1 MNLMLVETPAQA
13 KRLSDLLGSDWRI
26 EACHGWLRDL
36 PADRLGV
43 DLKDDFRP
51 TFAVQPG
58 RAVLLRRLLRS
69 IQRAEVIYAA
79 TPPTRH
85 GEAMAWHLLA
95 LSPDLDGKPIHRV
108 TLSALTEDAVH
119 EAIANPRPLDLKQ
132 VEAATA
138 QRILDRLTA
147 FGIAAQAD
155 KRVGSRPNL
164 PSAALV
170 ALRVLAD
177 HRPPVRRWTASVSLK
192 LGDTKLDAQVCNP
205 KGKPLRLHSPE
216 QADQLKRLL
225 SAGVFWAAKSVQG
238 KQPTPAPAILTLP
251 VLMAEASRELG
262 LKPVRT
268 LHLLDLLYTMGWIN
282 HPATNPLADQTPAA
296 VGHIVAQYGRPY
308 LGHILPTREGIGPT
322 DVARLPESVPGDGAA
337 LYGLIWRRFVAAH
350 MAPAVDRVFTAAVQV
365 GASQDKRYPVV
376 LRLTAS
382 LPFFEGWRRVFMGE
396 IPAGTPPVLPS
407 LTHGQTLEA
416 AQISLSER
424 TTPPLDESAALAL
437 LSAFGMDIPTAADTL
452 TTLRAADLLS
462 DTPEVRL
469 TDAGKNWAA
478 FLADHFGALTDPTA
492 AAERAADLDRIAAEE
507 VTCSEVL
514 TAFWS
519 RFGQSLRPAKPA
531 APRKRKPLLLHPITE
546 TNR

>member
-13 KRLSDLLGSDWRI
+13 KRLSDLLGSEWRI

-51 TFAVQPG
+51 TFAVQPS
-58 RAVLLRRLLRS
+58 RAVLLRRLLRA
-69 IQRAEVIYAA
+69 IQRAEAVYAA

-95 LSPDLDGKPIHRV
+95 LSPDVKDKPVYRV
-108 TLSALTEDAVH
+108 ELRALTEDAVRD
-119 EAIANPRPLDLKQ
+119 AITNSRSLDLQQ
-132 VEAATA
+132 VEAAIT

-164 PSAALV
+164 PAAALI
-170 ALRVLAD
+170 ALRVLAAY
-177 HRPPVRRWTASVSLK
+177 RPPVRCWTANVSFIAD
-192 LGDTKLDAQVCNP
+192 GMTLDAQVCNP
-205 KGKPLRLHSPE
+205 KGRPLRLHSQE

-238 KQPTPAPAILTLP
+238 KQPTAAPGILTLP
-251 VLMAEASRELG
+251 ALMAEASRELG
-262 LKPVRT
+262 LKPGRT

-282 HPATNPLADQTPAA
+282 HPTTNPLADQTPAA
-296 VGHIVAQYGRPY
+296 VGHIVAHYGRPY
-308 LGHILPTREGIGPT
+308 LGHTLPTREGIGPT

-350 MAPAVDRVFTAAVQV
+350 MAPAIDRVWTAAVQI
-365 GASQDKRYPVV
+365 GASQDKPYPVV

-382 LPFFEGWRRVFMGE
+382 QPFFEGWRRVFMGE

-407 LTHGQTLEA
+407 LTDGQTLEA
-416 AQISLSER
+416 AQVRLTER

-437 LSAFGMDIPTAADTL
+437 LSAFGMDIPTAADAL

-462 DTPEVRL
+462 DTSGVRL
-469 TDAGKNWAA
+469 TEDGERWAA

-492 AAERAADLDRIAAEE
+492 AAERAADLDRIAAGEI
-507 VTCSEVL
+507 TRSDVL
-514 TAFWS
+514 TAFWT
-519 RFGQSLRPAKPA
+519 RFGPSLRPAKPA
-531 APRKRKPLLLHPITE
+531 HPRKHKPLLLHPITE
-546 TNR
+546 ANR

>member
-1 MNLMLVETPAQA
+1 
-13 KRLSDLLGSDWRI
+13 
-26 EACHGWLRDL
+26 
-36 PADRLGV
+36 
-43 DLKDDFRP
+43 
-51 TFAVQPG
+51 
-58 RAVLLRRLLRS
+58 
-69 IQRAEVIYAA
+69 
-79 TPPTRH
+79 
-85 GEAMAWHLLA
+85 
-95 LSPDLDGKPIHRV
+95 
-108 TLSALTEDAVH
+108 
-119 EAIANPRPLDLKQ
+119 
-132 VEAATA
+132 
-138 QRILDRLTA
+138 
-147 FGIAAQAD
+147 
-155 KRVGSRPNL
+155 
-164 PSAALV
+164 
-170 ALRVLAD
+170 
-177 HRPPVRRWTASVSLK
+177 